1 MTEPKE
7 RAAVP
12 GPTNGGTEPVLQV
25 VDVSKRYL
33 PRAGF
38 LSPVR
43 QGPLTA
49 VDGVT
54 LELAR
59 GRTLGLVGE
68 SGCGKSTLAK
78 LLVAIEEPT
87 SGHIK
92 VLGRELN
99 TLGRSELRRARRD
112 IQLVFQD
119 PYTSLDPRLPV
130 ADLVAEP
137 FAVHPDVLPRHRR
150 RQRVAELLDM
160 VGLAGAHALRLPH
173 QLSGGQ
179 RQRVGIARAL
189 ALDPKILVLD
199 EPVSALDMSVQ
210 AQIVNLL
217 MDLQAELDLA
227 YVFIAHDI
235 GVVAHLA
242 DEIAVMYL
250 GRIVEQGPQ
259 GAVFGHAAHPFSN
272 ALLSA
277 VPEPDPARRPEYGQ
291 RLLTGDTPSPYALP
305 SGCRF
310 RTRCWRNTDICA
322 AQEPELTGV
331 AQAVIAGHAEHRVAC
346 HHPGTEV

>member
-1 MTEPKE
+1 MSTEAK
-7 RAAVP
+7 AQ
-12 GPTNGGTEPVLQV
+12 PTATATPVLRV
-25 VDVSKRYL
+25 VDVVKTYA
-33 PRAGF
+33 PRVGF
-38 LSPVR
+38 LNPAR
-43 QGPLTA
+43 QGLLTA

-54 LELAR
+54 LELQR
-59 GRTLGLVGE
+59 GQTLGLVGE

-78 LLVAIEEPT
+78 LLVAIEQPT
-87 SGHIK
+87 SGHIE
-92 VLGRELN
+92 VLGRDLN
-99 TLGRSELRRARRD
+99 TLGRAELRRARRD

-119 PYTSLDPRLPV
+119 PYTSLDPRLTV

-137 FAVHPDVLPRHRR
+137 YSVHKDVLPSNLRR
-150 RQRVAELLDM
+150 RRVAELLDM
-160 VGLAGAHALRLPH
+160 VGLTAHHAVRLPH

-217 MDLQAELDLA
+217 ADLQAELGLA

-235 GVVAHLA
+235 GIVAHLA

-259 GAVFGHAAHPFSN
+259 ADVFGRAAHPFTN

-277 VPEPDPARRPEYGQ
+277 VPEPDPERRPEFAQ
-291 RLLTGDTPSPYALP
+291 HLLAGETPSPYALP

-310 RTRCWRNTDICA
+310 RTRCWRATDTCA
-322 AQEPELTGV
+322 AEEPALVNLSQQTGDDPPH
-331 AQAVIAGHAEHRVAC
+331 GHQVAC
-346 HHPGTEV
+346 YHPGTEV